1 MSKLR
6 RAMPD
11 FDADENLEGDAA
23 ELCATL
29 WKLAAQCIC
38 DGSEADPQ
46 RAVIAA
52 RERVYAQGAGAAI
65 YGHGTLDGC
74 AERIRFEFAQAV
86 EEARKSS
93 GS

>member
-1 MSKLR
+1 MSKTVSMSKLR

-38 DGSEADPQ
+38 DGSEVDPQ

-65 YGHGTLDGC
+65 YGQGVVDGC
-74 AERIRFEFAQAV
+74 AEYIRFAFAQAV
-86 EEARKSS
+86 ESS
-93 GS
+93 